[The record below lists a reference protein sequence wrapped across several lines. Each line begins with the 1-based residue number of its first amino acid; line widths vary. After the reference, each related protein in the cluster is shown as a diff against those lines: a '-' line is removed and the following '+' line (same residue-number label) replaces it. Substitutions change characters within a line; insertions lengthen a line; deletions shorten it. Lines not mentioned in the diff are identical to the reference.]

1 MILEQTKLNLSFK
14 EAGFIFILI
23 ISILGGGIIYFGL
36 QPHLPLTAAII
47 LLFLFGKYKKL
58 PFSVMEKA
66 LANGVAPGLGAIFI
80 FLFIGM
86 MISSWVASGTI
97 PTLMYYGF
105 SYISGTAFYV
115 TAFLLTSL
123 IGLCIGSSLTTAA
136 TVGVAFIGIGE
147 LMGASAAVT
156 AGAIVSGAF
165 LGDKMSPLSDT
176 TNLASETVGVP
187 IFEHIKNM
195 MWTTVPGF
203 IVSLLLFYFLSPG
216 GNSNQEGMR
225 IMADVLRT
233 ETAVSL
239 WSLIP
244 FIAVGVLALKRVPAI
259 PVLAAGIGSAVM
271 IAFLKVPDM
280 NIKDMGEILFS
291 GYVLE
296 GRNEQL
302 NEILSMGGLESMLF
316 SVSLVLLALGMGGLL
331 FELGIIPA
339 LLKKLASALSTAG
352 RLVTA
357 TAVSGLGINLMIGEQ
372 YLSILITG
380 KTFGKEYEK
389 LGLEK
394 KSLSRV
400 MEDAGTLVN
409 PLIPWGVCGVFLSEV
424 LGVPT
429 LSYLPFAFFC
439 LSGLFFS
446 LLSGWTGIGLHYTDT
461 GQKNI

>member
-1 MILEQTKLNLSFK
+1 MNLEQTKLNLSFK
-14 EAGFIFILI
+14 EAGVIFIMI
-23 ISILGGGIIYFGL
+23 IFILGGGIIYLGL
-36 QPHLPLTAAII
+36 QPHLPLAAAVI
-47 LLFLFGKYKKL
+47 LLFIFGKCKKV
-58 PFSVMEKA
+58 PFSVMEKM

-115 TAFLLTSL
+115 TVFLLTSL

-136 TVGVAFIGIGE
+136 TIGVAFIGIGE

-203 IVSLLLFYFLSPG
+203 IVSLALFYFLSPG
-216 GNSNQEGMR
+216 ESADQAGMKM
-225 IMADVLRT
+225 MADVLKA
-233 ETAVSL
+233 ETAVSI

-244 FIAVGVLALKRVPAI
+244 FIAVGLLALRRMPAI
-259 PVLAAGIGSAVM
+259 PVLAAGTGSAVL
-271 IAFLKVPDM
+271 IAFLIVPDLD
-280 NIKDMGEILFS
+280 IRQMGEILFS
-291 GYVLE
+291 GYVLD
-296 GRNEQL
+296 GSNEQL
-302 NEILSMGGLESMLF
+302 NDILSMGGLESMLF

-331 FELGIIPA
+331 FGLGIIPA
-339 LLKKLASALSTAG
+339 LLKSLASTLKTAG

-357 TAVSGLGINLMIGEQ
+357 TAISGLGINLMIGEQ

-380 KTFGKEYEK
+380 KTFDKEYEK

-394 KSLSRV
+394 KTLSRV
-400 MEDAGTLVN
+400 MEDAGTLMN

-424 LGVPT
+424 LGVAT
-429 LSYLPFAFFC
+429 LAYLPFAFFC
-439 LSGLFFS
+439 LSGLFFT
-446 LLSGWTGIGLHYTDT
+446 LLSGWTGIGLHYTVK
-461 GQKNI
+461 KNK